1 MKQIIFSF
9 FVILLLA
16 TTACDKKGEDSLPP
30 DVTPTQVNLV
40 GTYKPMK
47 VLNSQGA
54 EITSEW
60 LENCEKDNLF
70 KLDAD
75 LTYLVIDNGVICAT
89 SRFTSG
95 TWSLTN
101 STTIVLDNEVG
112 TIVRFNGTNLDI
124 KSFYTGQE
132 MVTIQFV
139 KQ

>member
-1 MKQIIFSF
+1 MKQIFSILF
-9 FVILLLA
+9 SVLLLA
-16 TTACDKKGEDSLPP
+16 FTSCNKKGDDTLP
-30 DVTPTQVNLV
+30 DVTPTQTNLV
-40 GTYKPMK
+40 GTYKPVK
-47 VLNSQGA
+47 VISTQGA
-54 EITSEW
+54 DITTEW

-70 KLDAD
+70 KLNAD
-75 LTYLVIDNGVICAT
+75 LTYLVIDNGVLCAT

-95 TWSLTN
+95 NWSLTN

-132 MVTIQFV
+132 MVTIQFI